1 MNTLASCFCE
11 IRALCGKKRADLEL
25 LLQLTVETR
34 QHRVGF
40 LVFADG
46 HLDLP
51 LLPG

>member
-1 MNTLASCFCE
+1 MNTAASCFCE
-11 IRALCGKKRADLEL
+11 IRADLEL